1 VKDGVRGIALLFV
14 VGEERNSAG
23 AYAASRSHNRYS
35 ISLAIAVIIAS
46 QVFGKFE
53 PSAMLLERE
62 ITEPLFEAVDQ
73 LQRGPASIAHQIAS
87 D

>member
-35 ISLAIAVIIAS
+35 ISLAHCCNNCLTS
-46 QVFGKFE
+46 FW
-53 PSAMLLERE
+53 
-62 ITEPLFEAVDQ
+62 
-73 LQRGPASIAHQIAS
+73 QI
-87 D
+87 